1 MDNIY
6 PQSQRDIKWRSKL
19 LGFNTA
25 SAYSIGSYGCL
36 ISCISMVI
44 NHFDGKVVE
53 NPLTINDKLK
63 SVNGFIGGGLYVW
76 GSISKVFPN
85 IKEVVVNTP
94 LRLNDA
100 QMKLLHDSLDV
111 GNPVM
116 LQVDFNPETAPTD
129 MHYVLAV
136 DWDKG
141 DEDNIFI
148 VDPWT
153 GEFTSLKTY
162 TGKFRTSARQAIE
175 QMVFYTTSGEKPATD
190 DSSALQDKIK
200 ALEAEVDSLRKSRN
214 EWRDKNKQLETML
227 QEMRG
232 DLEQRDGEIN
242 QLKDARGKLAA
253 QVSALQTALATNKT
267 PLSEYNIGDFLKE
280 IWERIKP

>member
-1 MDNIY
+1 
-6 PQSQRDIKWRSKL
+6 
-19 LGFNTA
+19 
-25 SAYSIGSYGCL
+25 
-36 ISCISMVI
+36 MVI

-175 QMVFYTTSGEKPATD
+175 QMVFYTTSDEKPATD